1 MLRVPPAH
9 RVFAVHDLRLLGVQ
23 LEAECPEPTSDLRP
37 KTSGLF
43 LGVAVDNN
51 IIGITFER
59 TARELPVHPPIKR
72 VMHE

>member
-1 MLRVPPAH
+1 
-9 RVFAVHDLRLLGVQ
+9 
-23 LEAECPEPTSDLRP
+23 
-37 KTSGLF
+37 LF